1 MPARKFFVIPVDDL
15 SRNKREKRQS
25 VLISDDEEEDLDDF
39 VVKPPKKFKAK
50 SSSQMEEMHRDIQ
63 QISRNLECI
72 FKLTK
77 NTKLPPGLYKLL
89 SDTFQCQICR
99 AMPIVPPPIY
109 TRCCKR
115 ILGCQTCVDRWYC
128 GTDSI
133 NHSCPICRSERAF
146 TETSQIKGL
155 DDFLNGIR
163 AVFDGESDTVI
174 DDGELA
180 D

>member
-1 MPARKFFVIPVDDL
+1 MPARKFFAVPVDDL
-15 SRNKREKRQS
+15 SCNKREKRQS

-115 ILGCQTCVDRWYC
+115 ILGCQTCVDRWYYIVAL
-128 GTDSI
+128 TVLIIVAQSV
-133 NHSCPICRSERAF
+133 
-146 TETSQIKGL
+146 
-155 DDFLNGIR
+155 
-163 AVFDGESDTVI
+163 AVKEHLQKPVKSRGWMIF
-174 DDGELA
+174 
-180 D
+180 